1 MVELV
6 QDQGSEYD
14 THSLDAA
21 AQHAIQLVAVA
32 LLQLHAKTS
41 VGPHA
46 SSMRKHICH
55 WNCFTKTFSGGHG
68 PSQNSRGGKPTHHQL
83 RSLGQT
89 SRRLDLCC
97 LPRSSNTFK
106 YLATHQMRSRPI
118 PDSSPPPTR
127 PALKSWVSS
136 ESLFLPTEL
145 RAK

>member
-68 PSQNSRGGKPTHHQL
+68 PSCPLVRSFQWFPTM
-83 RSLGQT
+83 
-89 SRRLDLCC
+89 RLCKVTIWI
-97 LPRSSNTFK
+97 SSG
-106 YLATHQMRSRPI
+106 R
-118 PDSSPPPTR
+118 TR
-127 PALKSWVSS
+127 
-136 ESLFLPTEL
+136 
-145 RAK
+145 

>member
-21 AQHAIQLVAVA
+21 AQHAIQLLAVA

-68 PSQNSRGGKPTHHQL
+68 PSLWRK
-83 RSLGQT
+83 
-89 SRRLDLCC
+89 C
-97 LPRSSNTFK
+97 
-106 YLATHQMRSRPI
+106 
-118 PDSSPPPTR
+118 
-127 PALKSWVSS
+127 KSGVCKAAW
-136 ESLFLPTEL
+136 LFSVKQKISVVKQ
-145 RAK
+145 RI